1 MKEGECEVA
10 RKRLFSGIQPS
21 GEIHIGNYL
30 GAIRKW
36 VELLDDHDCI
46 FSIVDYHAYTVPQDP
61 GTMQQR
67 IFDAALVNIACGLE
81 PGRCTLFVQ
90 SQVPE
95 HTELA
100 WILNTLAP
108 LGVLER
114 MTQFKE
120 KSQRNVKDV
129 NAGLFTY
136 PVLQAA
142 DILLYKAVGV
152 PVGEDQSQ
160 HLEFSRELVRKFNRI
175 YGKTFPEPTTIL
187 GAGARIMGLDG
198 KSKMSKSLDNYIGML
213 DTPEVVKKKLG
224 PAYTDPARK
233 RRDDP
238 GTPDICNIFTLH
250 KLFSPPDT
258 ISLVDTECRR
268 AGIGCFDCK
277 MKLHEQMIEAMA
289 PIQERARQL
298 RDDPDIV
305 HRMLAEGA
313 ERARSI
319 ARDTM
324 DEVRQKM
331 GLR

>member
-1 MKEGECEVA
+1 MA

-36 VELLDDHDCI
+36 VELLDDYDC
-46 FSIVDYHAYTVPQDP
+46 FFCIVDYHAYTVPQDP

-67 IFDAALVNIACGLE
+67 IFDAALVNMACGLE

-90 SQVPE
+90 SAVPE

-120 KSQRNVKDV
+120 KSRRNEKNV

-142 DILLYKAVGV
+142 DILLYKAAVV

-160 HLEFSRELVRKFNRI
+160 HLELSRDLARKFNRI
-175 YGKTFPEPTTIL
+175 YGDMFPEPTTIL
-187 GAGARIMGLDG
+187 GEGARIMGLDG
-198 KSKMSKSLDNYIGML
+198 KAKMSKSLDNYIGMM
-213 DTPEVVKKKLG
+213 DSPETVKKKLG
-224 PAYTDPARK
+224 PAFTDPARV

-250 KLFSPPDT
+250 KLFSPAET
-258 ISLVDTECRR
+258 VATVDRECRT

-277 MKLHEQMIEAMA
+277 MMLHEHMTAAME
-289 PIQERARQL
+289 PIQERARELQA
-298 RDDPDIV
+298 DPDIV
-305 HRMLAEGA
+305 HRMLEEGA
-313 ERARSI
+313 ECARAI
-319 ARDTM
+319 AGETM
-324 DEVRQKM
+324 DEARRKM

>member
-1 MKEGECEVA
+1 VA
-10 RKRLFSGIQPS
+10 KKRLFSGIQPS
-21 GEIHIGNYL
+21 GEIHIGNWL

-36 VELLDDHDCI
+36 VQLLDDYDCI
-46 FSIVDYHAYTVPQDP
+46 FCIVDYHAYTVPQDP
-61 GTMQQR
+61 KTMQQR
-67 IFDAALVNIACGLE
+67 IFDAALVNMACGLE

-90 SQVPE
+90 SMVPE

-120 KSQRNVKDV
+120 KAQRNEKNV

-142 DILLYKAVGV
+142 DILLYRASVV

-160 HLEFSRELVRKFNRI
+160 HLELSRDLARKFNRI
-175 YGKTFPEPTTIL
+175 YGRNFPEPVTIL
-187 GAGARIMGLDG
+187 GEGARIMGLDG
-198 KSKMSKSLDNYIGML
+198 KAKMSKSLNNYIGML
-213 DTPEVVKKKLG
+213 DTPEMVKKKLG
-224 PAYTDPARK
+224 PAFTDPARK

-238 GTPDICNIFTLH
+238 GNPDICNLYTLH
-250 KLFSPPDT
+250 KLFSPPET
-258 ISLVDTECRR
+258 VATVDTECRR

-277 MKLHEQMIEAMA
+277 MMLHERMTAAMA
-289 PIQERARQL
+289 PVAQRAEDL
-298 RDDPDIV
+298 RGNPEV
-305 HRMLAEGA
+305 VEQMLADGA
-313 ERARSI
+313 ERARTI
-319 ARDTM
+319 ARETM
-324 DEVRQKM
+324 EETRRKM

>member
-1 MKEGECEVA
+1 MAK
-10 RKRLFSGIQPS
+10 KRLFSGIQPS

-30 GAIRKW
+30 GAIRRW
-36 VELLDDHDCI
+36 VELLDDYEC
-46 FSIVDYHAYTVPQDP
+46 FFCIVDYHAYTVPQDP
-61 GTMQQR
+61 KTMQQR
-67 IFDAALVNIACGLE
+67 IFEAALVNIACGLE

-120 KSQRNVKDV
+120 KSKRNEKNV

-142 DILLYKAVGV
+142 DILLYRASVV

-160 HLEFSRELVRKFNRI
+160 HLELSRDLARKFNNA
-175 YGKTFPEPTTIL
+175 YGRTFPEPKTIL
-187 GAGARIMGLDG
+187 GDGARIMGLDG
-198 KSKMSKSLDNYIGML
+198 KAKMSKSLDNYIGM
-213 DTPEVVKKKLG
+213 DDPPEVVKKKLG
-224 PAYTDPARK
+224 PAFTDPARV
-233 RRDDP
+233 RRNDP
-238 GTPDICNIFTLH
+238 GNPDICNIYTLH
-250 KLFSPPDT
+250 KLFSPT
-258 ISLVDTECRR
+258 ETQALVNTECRR

-277 MKLHEQMIEAMA
+277 MMLHEQMTAALA
-289 PIQERARQL
+289 PIRERIREL
-298 RDDPDIV
+298 RENPDVV
-305 HRMLAEGA
+305 HEMLAEGA
-313 ERARSI
+313 EHARRI
-319 ARDTM
+319 ARETM
-324 DEVRQKM
+324 DDTRRKM

>member
-1 MKEGECEVA
+1 MA

-36 VELLDDHDCI
+36 VELLDDYDAI
-46 FSIVDYHAYTVPQDP
+46 FCIVDYHAYTVPQDP
-61 GTMQQR
+61 ATMQQR
-67 IFDAALVNIACGLE
+67 IFEAALVNMACGLE

-90 SQVPE
+90 SAVPE

-100 WILNTLAP
+100 WVLSTLAP

-120 KSQRNVKDV
+120 KSRRNEKNV

-142 DILLYKAVGV
+142 DILLYKASAV

-160 HLEFSRELVRKFNRI
+160 HLELSRDLARKFNRI
-175 YGKTFPEPTTIL
+175 YGDTFPEPTTIL
-187 GAGARIMGLDG
+187 GEGARIMGLDG
-198 KSKMSKSLDNYIGML
+198 KAKMSKSLDNYIGMMDSPDL
-213 DTPEVVKKKLG
+213 VKKKLG
-224 PAYTDPARK
+224 PAFTDPARV

-238 GTPDICNIFTLH
+238 GNPEICNIFTLH
-250 KLFSPPDT
+250 KLFSPDDT
-258 ISLVDTECRR
+258 VATVDQECRR

-277 MKLHEQMIEAMA
+277 MMLHQHMTTALE
-289 PIQERARQL
+289 PIQQRARELQA
-298 RDDPDIV
+298 DPSQV
-305 HRMLAEGA
+305 RGMLEQGA
-313 ERARSI
+313 ERAGAM
-319 ARDTM
+319 ARETM
-324 DEVRQKM
+324 DETRRKM